1 MVNPFAFLHHPRRNL
16 IDRTPFIAQVC
27 RAIDQQAVPGRAAQR
42 VDHNEL
48 LLRILL
54 AQLLGCLKRICNRIC
69 HAGAKSDMQYIAA
82 LLQEVVEKRKI
93 LKHVQLRRSWDLS
106 FFEKGIELRARF
118 GVAPHIIL
126 ILYPVYRIRIK
137 QHGNV
142 SLFRIGIRK
151 INGRFA
157 RKCKRHHTMLLLL
170 LCGKDAPC

>member
-1 MVNPFAFLHHPRRNL
+1 
-16 IDRTPFIAQVC
+16 
-27 RAIDQQAVPGRAAQR
+27 
-42 VDHNEL
+42 
-48 LLRILL
+48 
-54 AQLLGCLKRICNRIC
+54 
-69 HAGAKSDMQYIAA
+69 MQYIAA

-118 GVAPHIIL
+118 GVAPHIVL

-142 SLFRIGIRK
+142 SLFRIGKRK

-170 LCGKDAPC
+170 LCGKDAPCLPRDVLCILFCVGGINTCRPYPALRALLPAESEYLRRGSRS